1 MNKIYTEC
9 EAGQTLSVSVHL
21 SHSGSTPQEP
31 GTNTKTQNLY
41 LMIWWLVQMKRYSTN
56 QLWPPKSVSDV
67 RLFYHFVDLKRN
79 LVGICNHW
87 QYMYKHEF
95 QNRSSKKK
103 IIIPVPVIIMRQ
115 QFIFLPWNKKSWS
128 DFTKFINKK
137 IKNFFRSSF
146 QWTTFDPC
154 YIYSTLYSQSVN
166 SSAG

>member
-1 MNKIYTEC
+1 MFIKQIFNIFKRIIIYQSIKYLKLFKEIYTEC
-9 EAGQTLSVSVHL
+9 EAGRRLSVSVDW

-41 LMIWWLVQMKRYSTN
+41 LMIWWLVQMTRYSTN
-56 QLWPPKSVSDV
+56 QLWSPKSVSDV

-103 IIIPVPVIIMRQ
+103 NHNTGTGNYNETTVY
-115 QFIFLPWNKKSWS
+115 F
-128 DFTKFINKK
+128 
-137 IKNFFRSSF
+137 SS
-146 QWTTFDPC
+146 
-154 YIYSTLYSQSVN
+154 LK
-166 SSAG
+166 